1 MHAFRTAAVAV
12 LCVGIAAARAPVA
25 AQQRATEHVLLIV
38 TDGLRW
44 QELYRGADTALLNE
58 EHGHVE
64 DTAALRRDFAIGSPA
79 ENRRALLPF
88 LWDSVARN
96 GQLYGNRDLGSAA
109 EVTNG
114 LKFSYPGYNEMLT
127 GRADPRIDKNS
138 YGPNPNVTVFEW
150 LGHQPGFEGR
160 VAAFGSWDVFAEIFN
175 RKRAGIHVHAAWETP
190 FPDAA
195 TPESRLLNRLY
206 ATTTRIWDGMTY
218 DAYLQAVVEEYLA
231 HHQPRVLYL
240 GFGETDEWSHRGRY
254 DLYLRAAH
262 QVDQFIAD
270 LWRALQGMPAY
281 AGKTTFIITTDHGR
295 GSGPENWRDHGRDTE
310 GAEYIWVAVL
320 GPDTAPRGER
330 SNTAAVTQAQVAAT
344 VAGLLGFDWPAA
356 SPGAARAIA
365 DVIR

>member
-12 LCVGIAAARAPVA
+12 LWVGIAAARAPAA
-25 AQQRATEHVLLIV
+25 AQQRATENVVLIV

-44 QELYRGADTALLNE
+44 QELYRGADTALIDE
-58 EHGHVE
+58 EHGQVE
-64 DTAALRRDFAIGSPA
+64 DTAALRRDFAIGSPV

-190 FPDAA
+190 FPGAA

-218 DAYLQAVVEEYLA
+218 DAYMQAVVEEYFA
-231 HHQPRVLYL
+231 HHQPKVLYL
-240 GFGETDEWSHRGRY
+240 GFGETDEWAHRGRY

-295 GSGPENWRDHGRDTE
+295 GSGPEKWRDHGRDVE

-330 SNTAAVTQAQVAAT
+330 SKTAAVTQAQVAAT
-344 VAGLLGFDWPAA
+344 VAALLGFDWPAA
-356 SPGAARAIA
+356 SPGAAGAIA
-365 DVIR
+365 DAID